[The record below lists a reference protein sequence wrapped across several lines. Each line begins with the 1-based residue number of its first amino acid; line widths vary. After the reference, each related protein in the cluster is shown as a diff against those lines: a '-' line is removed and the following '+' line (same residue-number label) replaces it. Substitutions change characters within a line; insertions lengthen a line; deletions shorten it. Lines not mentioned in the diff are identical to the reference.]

1 MELDERAE
9 EILETLWIRTE
20 EAHQK
25 LVRATEIADEE
36 DSALK
41 QLLDSGLVRILD
53 EHAQLTQD
61 GLTEATSIVRRHRL
75 AERLLAD
82 VLDTHD
88 TLLHEKACKFEH
100 VLDKGLDDA
109 ICTLLG
115 HPRVCPHGKSIPPG
129 PCCLGMEEETKS
141 VVASLAQLNPGQNG
155 KIAYIYAPQA
165 KEFQKL
171 ITMGVLPGAPI
182 KLIQKSPSYVFKVR
196 QTQFAVDKELAES
209 IYVRL
214 SDPGKHQKIINKMK
228 RSGHGKR
235 NRWCRMNRWGW
246 WRRT

>member
-1 MELDERAE
+1 MELDERSE
-9 EILETLWIRTE
+9 EILETLCIKTE
-20 EAHQK
+20 EGHQK
-25 LVRATEIADEE
+25 LIPLAEIGDKE
-36 DSALK
+36 DSAIK
-41 QLLDSGLVRILD
+41 QLLDSNLITIQD
-53 EHAQLTQD
+53 KNIALTQE

-88 TLLHEKACKFEH
+88 NLLHEKACKFEH
-100 VLDKGLDDA
+100 ILDKGLDDA

-129 PCCLGMEEETKS
+129 PCCLGKEEETRR
-141 VVASLAQLNPGQNG
+141 VVASLAQLDPGQQG
-155 KIAYIYAPQA
+155 KIAYLYAPKA

-182 KLIQKSPSYVFKVR
+182 ELIQSSPSYVFKVR

-214 SDPGKHQKIINKMK
+214 TDSDKHEKLK
-228 RSGHGKR
+228 RPCNRKK
-235 NRWCRMNRWGW
+235 NRWNL
-246 WRRT
+246 WRQR